1 MTQTPAKGCVT
12 NSTTTQEYYMS
23 LIDFCKSLPSDLVL
37 APIYKKGAEMP
48 SGKIAVGKNPVP
60 AAWNRDLNAADCVRI
75 FEKSKEVGA
84 LGIWCGIRGGGIV
97 IVDVDRN
104 LFQLKQKWG
113 KSLDGAPVVTSPRE
127 NAAKYIFRVS
137 DESIWGELSGFGHS
151 EQHADGFEILWN
163 KRQGVIYGEYHA
175 GGSYTL
181 QGDLSEIPEA
191 PDWVLAEMRAAKAP
205 SGLIKNRSVLSFDGR
220 SPEQLQTIIEECLSV
235 IPNKGAGSRDEWVN
249 IGMSIHSALPDEK
262 GLELWSKWS
271 AEDVDYADAW
281 ADGKNPCV
289 EIWESF
295 KPGGITLGTLIWHAD
310 LADPLQKRFS
320 EESRRIVDEAKA
332 LAGTNSFLSYDEV
345 IKRGM
350 EAYNCDNVPK
360 MNYMLHRL
368 SVEAGYRDQGELE
381 QLITDHISSADCGT
395 KRTMDDRTPQAREYL
410 IPSLLP
416 KPYTLLVH
424 GREGSGK
431 SASVLSLMKHVVDGI
446 PFQLR
451 GQEVDVQKGPVIYFN
466 SDMSAQDFEEEF
478 DLHEIKNQHLFHE
491 VPDFNIYRKVQFMK
505 IMKEVKPVM
514 ICIDSLSSCSGSKSE
529 NENKASFA
537 QPIYWI
543 NARNGKD
550 WPACAVVILHHT
562 SKSTGEA
569 RGSTAI
575 AAAAAEVWRVET
587 PTDDNKLRPD
597 QRLITVGKSRIGR
610 VGERLLQIQNDD
622 LTVGMVEWQKPD
634 AIQTKAGSLSERI
647 LQRLLVSNKPMT
659 MRDLCA
665 DQITGGSVSAVKKT
679 LTRMVNRGVIKIA
692 ETRPRDDGKGK
703 PENYY
708 VPAGRKTSSCGGTQN
723 DVSDK
728 QIPSAG
734 TEVKQDKSRSENEVS
749 RLGETIKG
757 LTGTPAESQEECP
770 IKESSDAKGSDLNDP
785 DTVYPHA
792 RQESGAV
799 TDEERQRSIN
809 KWDI

>member
-1 MTQTPAKGCVT
+1 
-12 NSTTTQEYYMS
+12 MS
-23 LIDFCKSLPSDLVL
+23 LLEFTKALPADLVL
-37 APIYKKGAEMP
+37 APIYRKGVEMD

-60 AAWNRDLNAADCVRI
+60 AAWNRDLGPADAARI
-75 FEKSKEVGA
+75 IERSEKVGA
-84 LGIWCGIRGGGIV
+84 LGLWCGIRGGGIV

-104 LFQLKQKWG
+104 LYQLKKKWG

-127 NAAKYIFRVS
+127 NAAKYIFRIS

-181 QGDLSEIPEA
+181 QGDLSAIPEA
-191 PDWVLAEMRAAKAP
+191 PDWVVAEMRAAKAP
-205 SGLIKNRSVLSFDGR
+205 SGLIKNRSVLGFDGR

-235 IPNKGAGSRDEWVN
+235 VPNKGAGSREEWVN

-271 AEDVDYADAW
+271 AEDVDYADEW

-289 EIWESF
+289 EIWKGF

-310 LADPLQKRFS
+310 LADPHQKRFS

-381 QLITDHISSADCGT
+381 QLITDHISSQDCGT
-395 KRTMDDRTPQAREYL
+395 RRTMDDRTPQSREYL

-416 KPYTLLVH
+416 KPYTVLVH

-431 SASVLSLMKHVVDGI
+431 SASILSLMKHVVDGI

-451 GQEVDVQKGPVIYFN
+451 GQEVSVKQGPVIYFN

-478 DLHEIKNQHLFHE
+478 DLHEVKNQHLFHE
-491 VPDFNIYRKVQFMK
+491 VPDFNLYRKVQFMK

-550 WPACAVVILHHT
+550 WPPCAVMLLHHT

-575 AAAAAEVWRVET
+575 GAACAEVWRVET
-587 PTDDNKLRPD
+587 PTDDNKLSPD
-597 QRLITVGKSRIGR
+597 QRLITVQKSRIGR
-610 VGERLLQIQNDD
+610 VNERLLQVQNDD
-622 LTVGMVEWQKPD
+622 LTVEIVEWQKPD

-647 LQRLLVSNKPMT
+647 LQRLLVSSKPMS
-659 MRDLCA
+659 RAELCA
-665 DQITGGSVSAVKKT
+665 DQLTGGSTGAVRKT
-679 LTRMVNRGVIKIA
+679 LQRMLNRGVIKVA
-692 ETRPRDDGKGK
+692 EIRSRADGKGS

-723 DVSDK
+723 DVSTE

-734 TEVKQDKSRSENEVS
+734 TEDKCDTSHLKPEVS
-749 RLGETIKG
+749 RLGKTIRN
-757 LTGTPAESQEECP
+757 LSGTLPENEEECP
-770 IKESSDAKGSDLNDP
+770 TKESCDSKGSDLSDP
-785 DTVYPHA
+785 NTVYPRGSEDTGTPLA
-792 RQESGAV
+792 
-799 TDEERQRSIN
+799 DERRAAFDRWKQI
-809 KWDI
+809 